1 MSTIRTSH
9 RIQIT
14 SIGAHRHL
22 HHTQWL
28 TTIDKSSLLQH
39 TTEGYKVYKLEHIH
53 RNKYYYSKKEFMTK
67 ELEFYDNY
75 IYVTPTISE
84 MNKMVYH
91 VDQTQSVSLDDMTS
105 IRRHMKSS
113 FYQTRAAINKHISRV
128 TSKIHRSP
136 TVIQLNNPAPRYNY
150 EQPYLEEQY
159 FNYREWWNR
168 NRPIVPYTPSHNI
181 ATLNFG
187 VLPTGDITPEIE
199 EFF

>member
-1 MSTIRTSH
+1 M
-9 RIQIT
+9 
-14 SIGAHRHL
+14 
-22 HHTQWL
+22 
-28 TTIDKSSLLQH
+28 
-39 TTEGYKVYKLEHIH
+39 
-53 RNKYYYSKKEFMTK
+53 
-67 ELEFYDNY
+67 
-75 IYVTPTISE
+75 P
-84 MNKMVYH
+84 
-91 VDQTQSVSLDDMTS
+91 S

-150 EQPYLEEQY
+150 EQLYLEEQY

-199 EFF
+199 EFFQVLMELPPQIRRTIGAITDITGMNKLAPAI